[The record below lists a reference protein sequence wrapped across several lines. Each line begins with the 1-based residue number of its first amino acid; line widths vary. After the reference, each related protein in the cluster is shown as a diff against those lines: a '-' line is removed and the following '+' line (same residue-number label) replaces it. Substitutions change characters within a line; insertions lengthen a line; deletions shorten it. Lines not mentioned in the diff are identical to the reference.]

1 MADDAAQAGPRRLQ
15 VDLGGQVALVTGASQ
30 GLGRAIAEALA
41 AAGATV
47 ALVAR
52 SADKLAQVADGIR
65 AAGGKAE
72 AFPSDVSKAED
83 AQRVVDAVVETC
95 GRLDILV
102 NNAGVTRDTLLPRM
116 SDEEWDTVLDTNLRG
131 PFLFMRA
138 ASRPMMQ
145 QRYGRIINVA
155 SVSGLIGNPGQANYS
170 ASKAGLVGLTKTVA
184 KELAGRKITVNAV
197 APGFIA
203 SEMTAALGPALLDE
217 VHRLY
222 EQNRG
227 IHFAL
232 SGSSARKLRRAGAN
246 LLAGRALPLHMLP
259 FAWPEYGRTWRIDQA
274 VEWGTLPLVVSDPG
288 HRAGTLAAYVDTY
301 LKEEI
306 TAEALVRNLDPFV
319 RVLHAAG
326 LFNGQIL
333 NLENL
338 ARESE
343 VKRTTVERYFQILED
358 TLPVSYTHLTLP
370 TNREV

>member
-217 VHRLY
+217 VKKRVPAMRLG
-222 EQNRG
+222 EAWE
-227 IHFAL
+227 IAEAVLFLAAPS
-232 SGSSARKLRRAGAN
+232 SGYVTAQ
-246 LLAGRALPLHMLP
+246 
-259 FAWPEYGRTWRIDQA
+259 T
-274 VEWGTLPLVVSDPG
+274 LVVDG
-288 HRAGTLAAYVDTY
+288 
-301 LKEEI
+301 
-306 TAEALVRNLDPFV
+306 
-319 RVLHAAG
+319 G
-326 LFNGQIL
+326 LIG
-333 NLENL
+333 
-338 ARESE
+338 
-343 VKRTTVERYFQILED
+343 
-358 TLPVSYTHLTLP
+358 
-370 TNREV
+370 

>member
-1 MADDAAQAGPRRLQ
+1 MADEAPTPRRLS
-15 VDLGGQVALVTGASQ
+15 VDLSGQVALVTGASQ

-41 AAGATV
+41 AAGASV

-52 SADKLAQVADGIR
+52 SAGKLADVAGGIA

-72 AFPSDVSKAED
+72 AFSCDVRD
-83 AQRVVDAVVETC
+83 AASIQQTVDDVIAKL

-116 SDEEWDTVLDTNLRG
+116 SDEEWDDVLTTNLRG

-170 ASKAGLVGLTKTVA
+170 ASKAGLVGLTRTTA

-217 VHRLY
+217 VKKRVPAKRLG
-222 EQNRG
+222 EAWE
-227 IHFAL
+227 IAEAVLFLAAPS
-232 SGSSARKLRRAGAN
+232 SGYITAQ
-246 LLAGRALPLHMLP
+246 
-259 FAWPEYGRTWRIDQA
+259 T
-274 VEWGTLPLVVSDPG
+274 LVVDG
-288 HRAGTLAAYVDTY
+288 
-301 LKEEI
+301 
-306 TAEALVRNLDPFV
+306 
-319 RVLHAAG
+319 G
-326 LFNGQIL
+326 LIG
-333 NLENL
+333 
-338 ARESE
+338 
-343 VKRTTVERYFQILED
+343 
-358 TLPVSYTHLTLP
+358 
-370 TNREV
+370 